1 MANGDTDI
9 NICSRALIAIG
20 ANEIT
25 SFEEGTV
32 EAKVAKAKF
41 EIAKRDL
48 LSIYPWTFS
57 ITETFLARIA
67 SDDLAIYKYIYELP
81 DDFLRALTLRGDY
94 QNIPYTLRSGKIN
107 TDDEKPILVYTADCS
122 IQSMPAYFVS
132 LLIDRLARDF
142 LIPIT
147 AKNDD
152 YPMFDRIYQQNLTI
166 AKNADAQSKTPR
178 VVNTDLLLR
187 VR

>member
-1 MANGDTDI
+1 MANGDTEI

-41 EIAKRDL
+41 ETAKRDL

-57 ITETFLARIA
+57 VCETFMARIPG
-67 SDDLAIYKYIYELP
+67 DDLAIHKYIYELP
-81 DDFLRALTLRGDY
+81 EDFLRAITLRGDY
-94 QNIPYTLRSGKIN
+94 ANIPYTFRAGKIN
-107 TDDEKPILVYTADCS
+107 TDDEKPILVYTADCN
-122 IQSMPAYFVS
+122 IQDMPSYFVS
-132 LLIDRLARDF
+132 LLVDRLARDF

-147 AKNDD
+147 ARNDD
-152 YPMFDRIYQQNLTI
+152 YAMFDKIYQQNLI
-166 AKNADAQSKTPR
+166 VAKNTDAQSKTPR
-178 VVNTDLLLR
+178 IVNTDLLLR
-187 VR
+187 IR

>member
-122 IQSMPAYFVS
+122 IQSMW
-132 LLIDRLARDF
+132 I
-142 LIPIT
+142 
-147 AKNDD
+147 N
-152 YPMFDRIYQQNLTI
+152 
-166 AKNADAQSKTPR
+166 
-178 VVNTDLLLR
+178 
-187 VR
+187 